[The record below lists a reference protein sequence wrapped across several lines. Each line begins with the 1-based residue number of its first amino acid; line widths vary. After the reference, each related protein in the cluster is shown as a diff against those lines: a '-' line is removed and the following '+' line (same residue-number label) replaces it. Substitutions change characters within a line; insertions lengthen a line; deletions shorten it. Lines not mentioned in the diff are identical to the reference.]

1 MTMQVMQSQGE
12 GAEVVVLTVR
22 GIDDELTAALRR
34 EAGIRGV
41 SVNALVRELLRRSLG
56 LTDSPQLHH
65 DLDALVGAWSPAEL
79 KAFAA
84 AGASFAQ
91 VDPGLWE

>member
-1 MTMQVMQSQGE
+1 MQSSGE
-12 GAEVVVLTVR
+12 GVKMVVITVR
-22 GIDDELTAALRR
+22 GIDDELAAALRR

-56 LTDSPQLHH
+56 FTDSPQLHH
-65 DLDALVGAWSPAEL
+65 DLDALAGAWSSAEL
-79 KAFAA
+79 EAFTA

-91 VDPGLWE
+91 IDQGLWE